1 MEPFELKHLVRQ
13 SGLPFL
19 SKGLFLLKMS
29 NSTLFLLKMHHST
42 PFFLLKCNIQPFFF
56 AILEEIKL
64 PQKEKTQI

>member
-1 MEPFELKHLVRQ
+1 MDPFELKHLVRQ

-29 NSTLFLLKMHHST
+29 NSTFFLLKMHHST
-42 PFFLLKCNIQPFFF
+42 PFLLKCNIQPLF
-56 AILEEIKL
+56 AIREEIKL